1 AFHQLGLVGMDLPE
15 AWGFGGISLTA
26 RALVEEELAAGDL
39 GAAVALD
46 ATGLAG
52 EVLRALPQGRASL
65 APLRD
70 DPLSRWALTT
80 GAPVLGGARA
90 QYLLRIDGEGVAWAV
105 KGPLSAEEDRD
116 PLGISE
122 LPPAKLTLVEGER
135 LGDAREAFKAALLRQ
150 AGV

>member
-1 AFHQLGLVGMDLPE
+1 MIAFAPDDEERLLAESARQFARDVLRPKLREHEAARGLSEETRRAFHQMGLVGMDLPE

-65 APLRD
+65 TSLLD
-70 DPLSRWALTT
+70 DPLLRWALTT
-80 GAPVLGGARA
+80 GGPVLGGARA
-90 QYLLRIDGEGVAWAV
+90 QYLL
-105 KGPLSAEEDRD
+105 
-116 PLGISE
+116 
-122 LPPAKLTLVEGER
+122 
-135 LGDAREAFKAALLRQ
+135 
-150 AGV
+150 